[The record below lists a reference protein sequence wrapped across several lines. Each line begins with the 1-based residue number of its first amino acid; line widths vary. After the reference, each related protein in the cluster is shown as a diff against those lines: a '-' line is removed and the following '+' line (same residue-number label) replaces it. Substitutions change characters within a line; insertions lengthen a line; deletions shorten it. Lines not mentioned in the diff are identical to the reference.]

1 MQPTSNRVP
10 TYLQDLSVQYTTAH
24 GLPDAPVHALA
35 IAGEALYAGT
45 AQGVYRAS
53 LQQPDR
59 WQKVADQPATHL
71 IPDGTGSVVGIGG
84 QRLFRLDAGGQ
95 MRTLYEADAE
105 LIGLQ
110 AAARGGYW
118 TLTQD
123 ALLRVQDG
131 KVAERMPA
139 PTNRQLRWFHED
151 TRERLYAYAEGELE
165 RRFYRWQGASGNSCP
180 LRTIAGGTTTICGC
194 AP

>member
-1 MQPTSNRVP
+1 
-10 TYLQDLSVQYTTAH
+10 VQYTTAH

-45 AQGVYRAS
+45 PQGVYRAS

-59 WQKVADQPATHL
+59 WQKVADQPATRL
-71 IPDGTGSVVGIGG
+71 IPDGAGGVVGVGG
-84 QRLFRLDAGGQ
+84 RRLFRLDAGGQ
-95 MRTLYEADAE
+95 TRTLYEADAE

-139 PTNRQLRWFHED
+139 PQPPAALVPRGHART
-151 TRERLYAYAEGELE
+151 
-165 RRFYRWQGASGNSCP
+165 P
-180 LRTIAGGTTTICGC
+180 LRLR
-194 AP
+194 